1 VGDVTLLASLTIL
14 WWIIYDKS
22 IMDEI
27 VKSPHDIFVKEV
39 LSNRENARDF
49 FFNYLPALVRDL
61 VDMESL
67 EVCKDSFVEKELR
80 EYFSDML
87 YRLNLSGES
96 EGEQQEGAYLY
107 LLFEHKSAPQRWIAL
122 HLLRYQVKIWELYLK
137 QNKEARALPMIIPLV
152 LYHGEDEWKIGTR
165 LSDIVPAGQR
175 EELRPYLP
183 DFSYLLCDISASP
196 DDQIRGMAILRASL
210 LVLKYIRHPDL
221 ARHLLE
227 IFSSL
232 EDLIPGAGQ
241 EFIDWLESIFRYIF
255 NASDGVSVEELEK
268 IVEKCL
274 DKSKEGLVM
283 TVAEQL
289 IQKGREQGVQQGL
302 QQGWQQGEVK
312 KAREDIVNVLEIR
325 FGDISLS
332 LKERLAG
339 ICDQAILEDLLR
351 KAVTVASLNEMEQI
365 TR

>member
-1 VGDVTLLASLTIL
+1 
-14 WWIIYDKS
+14 
-22 IMDEI
+22 MDEI

-49 FFNYLPALVRDL
+49 FFNYLPAQVRDL
-61 VDMESL
+61 VDMERL

-80 EYFSDML
+80 EYFSDLL
-87 YRLNLSGES
+87 YRVYLAGES
-96 EGEQQEGAYLY
+96 EGEQQPAYLY
-107 LLFEHKSAPQRWIAL
+107 LLFEHKSTPQRWIAL

-165 LSDIVPAGQR
+165 LSDVVPAGQR

-227 IFSSL
+227 IFSAL

-241 EFIDWLESIFRYIF
+241 GFIDWLESIFRYIF
-255 NASDGVSVEELEK
+255 NASDDVSVEELKK

-289 IQKGREQGVQQGL
+289 IQKGVQQGAQQGWQQGIQQGLQQGVQQGL
-302 QQGWQQGEVK
+302 QQGLQQGEVK

-332 LKERLAG
+332 LKERLTA
-339 ICDQAILEDLLR
+339 ICDQTILEDLLR
-351 KAVTVASLNEMEQI
+351 KAVTVASLTDLEQI
-365 TR
+365 IR